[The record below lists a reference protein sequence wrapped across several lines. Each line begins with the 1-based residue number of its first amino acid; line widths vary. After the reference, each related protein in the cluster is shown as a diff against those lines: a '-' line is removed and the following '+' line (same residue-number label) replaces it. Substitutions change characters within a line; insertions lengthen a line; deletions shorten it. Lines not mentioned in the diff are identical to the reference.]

1 MSGQA
6 AADAL
11 AESMALVRRNTSA
24 NLGMWIASAFVERF
38 GDDDGALADAML
50 AMLEDTEWRGEVYWP
65 GEGRRSPSARRSRT
79 CRCPMAASTPPRA

>member
-38 GDDDGALADAML
+38 GDDDHTLADAML
-50 AMLEDTEWRGEVYWP
+50 AMLEDTEWRMRPGAMAAACLLAGANWQREVYWP
-65 GEGRRSPSARRSRT
+65 GEGR
-79 CRCPMAASTPPRA
+79 